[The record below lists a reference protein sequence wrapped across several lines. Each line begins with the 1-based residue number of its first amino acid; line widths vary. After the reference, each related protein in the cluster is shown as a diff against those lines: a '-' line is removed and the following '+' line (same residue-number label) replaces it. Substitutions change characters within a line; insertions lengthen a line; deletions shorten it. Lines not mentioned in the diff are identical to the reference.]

1 MNKVLSSKTHIAIFV
16 LPALTLYIIFALFPI
31 VYNLYLSFFRTN
43 LMSPGEFIGLR
54 NYTNLFRDTTFIRS
68 LRNNI
73 LLIFGS
79 LLAHLPLALFFA
91 HCIFSKVKGGKF
103 FQTVF
108 FLPTVIAGAAVGLM
122 FHFVYH
128 YEIGLVN
135 NFLEFIN
142 LGHLRN
148 QWLANTETV
157 MISIIFVVMWRFVGY
172 HMVIQLAA
180 MKAIPTSLYESAEI
194 DGASG
199 FKKFVYITLPLIRP
213 ILRIDAI
220 LIITGSLKYFDLIFV
235 MTGGGPNHASEVL
248 ATYMYATAFRML
260 RFGYASAIGMV
271 LLLLCVVSVLI
282 SNVIF
287 KGESVE
293 Y

>member
-1 MNKVLSSKTHIAIFV
+1 
-16 LPALTLYIIFALFPI
+16 
-31 VYNLYLSFFRTN
+31 
-43 LMSPGEFIGLR
+43 MSPGEFIGLR
-54 NYTNLFRDTTFIRS
+54 NYTNLLRDNTFIRS
-68 LRNNI
+68 LRNNV

-91 HCIFSKVKGGKF
+91 HCIFSKTKGSRF

-108 FLPTVIAGAAVGLM
+108 FLPTVIAGVAVGLM

-128 YEIGLVN
+128 YEVGLVN
-135 NFLEFIN
+135 SFLEFIQ

-157 MISIIFVVMWRFVGY
+157 MMSIIFVVMWRFVGY

-180 MKAIPTSLYESAEI
+180 MKGVPTSLYESAEI

-199 FKKFVYITLPLIRP
+199 FKKFIYITLPLIMP

-248 ATYMYATAFRML
+248 ATYMFSTAFRML
-260 RFGYASAIGMV
+260 RFGYASAIGTV

-282 SNVIF
+282 SNFVF
-287 KGESVE
+287 RSKSVE